1 MVYRCQFWP
10 QSTPES
16 PQEYRSPHFTVHCDP
31 CNPSLASLED
41 ISLAQM
47 YRANLNST
55 IFFLL
60 CFVII
65 YSLNETYISLFQS
78 FPILFFS
85 VSFFSWILLSL
96 IFLCLSLHIHYF
108 LFLFLPLSLSVFYF
122 LSVFYLT
129 YLTFFNYPL
138 SVFYLPSTVCLSSI
152 PLTLLFIFPDMFYY
166 QYYYPPDLFCV
177 LYLSISCLPFLFI
190 FLLYFPVSF
199 FFWTLFFSLPPLIV
213 LVFNYCNMS
222 LLFIFSINLCYLFP
236 FSLAIFFAKCRA
248 Q

>member
-1 MVYRCQFWP
+1 MVYRCQFWL

-16 PQEYRSPHFTVHCDP
+16 SEEYRSPHFTVHCDP

-47 YRANLNST
+47 YRANLNSI

-152 PLTLLFIFPDMFYY
+152 IFPLLF
-166 QYYYPPDLFCV
+166 
-177 LYLSISCLPFLFI
+177 YLSFPICFIISIIIHLTFSVFSIFQFLVCLFFLFFCYI
-190 FLLYFPVSF
+190 FLSLF
-199 FFWTLFFSLPPLIV
+199 FFGLCSFP
-213 LVFNYCNMS
+213 Y
-222 LLFIFSINLCYLFP
+222 LL
-236 FSLAIFFAKCRA
+236 
-248 Q
+248 